1 MLWTIIILSTTAL
14 LCIIGARIWAAILLL
29 KDKTKSLKDKTK
41 SRFEKN
47 KNKIQ
52 ILRFCGIGLIIV
64 ALILF
69 AIDRNL

>member
-14 LCIIGARIWAAILLL
+14 LCIIGARIWAAILL
-29 KDKTKSLKDKTK
+29 KDKTK

-52 ILRFCGIGLIIV
+52 ILRFCGIGLIVV

>member
-29 KDKTKSLKDKTK
+29 KDKTKS
-41 SRFEKN
+41 RFKKN

-52 ILRFCGIGLIIV
+52 ILRFCGIGLIVV

>member
-1 MLWTIIILSTTAL
+1 MLWIIIILSTTAL

-29 KDKTKSLKDKTK
+29 KNKTK

-52 ILRFCGIGLIIV
+52 ILRFCGIGLIVV